1 MTEPSEAPTP
11 SEPSLP
17 DVAGAPAQHDEGRSE
32 PTPEQI
38 ALRARNADKAT
49 RRALAAIL
57 ALEALVVLLVPRAI
71 AFTDAGLG
79 GVKTGLL
86 LGLAGVMILGAGLQ
100 RRSWGIGFGTAL
112 QLPLILTGIWLP
124 ALYVVGGIFAAIWVY
139 LLTLRHE
146 LVGTPG
152 GARMLVS

>member
-1 MTEPSEAPTP
+1 MTGSSGSA
-11 SEPSLP
+11 
-17 DVAGAPAQHDEGRSE
+17 HDEHGADQHGADEHGADEHAE

-38 ALRARNADKAT
+38 EERARNADKAT

-57 ALEALVVLLVPRAI
+57 GLEALVVLLVPRAI

-79 GVKTGLL
+79 GTKTGLL
-86 LGLAGVMILGAGLQ
+86 LGLAGLMVIGAAVQ
-100 RRSWGIGFGTAL
+100 RRAWGIGFGSAL
-112 QLPLILTGIWLP
+112 QVPLILTGVWLP
-124 ALYVVGGIFAAIWVY
+124 ALFVVGGIFAAIWVY

-152 GARMLVS
+152 GVRMLVS